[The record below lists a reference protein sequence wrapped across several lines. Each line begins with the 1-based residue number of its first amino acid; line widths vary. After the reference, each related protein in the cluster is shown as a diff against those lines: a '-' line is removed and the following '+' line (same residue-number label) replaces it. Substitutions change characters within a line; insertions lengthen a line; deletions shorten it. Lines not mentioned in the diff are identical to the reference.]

1 MGRSAGKSSF
11 VVAAIVLLALF
22 YGLRDTDVGASGAG
36 AVETAQ
42 ATPAEP
48 AGGPPVA
55 AEPPDDESGLGSHV
69 GNRLADSLVAFVE
82 SLGSSDG
89 DLPPAQQGDWT
100 VDVASAK
107 ATLEEIEVKGKAPK
121 TGYSRSFF
129 GRAWDDSARVE
140 YGGNGC
146 DQRSDVLGY
155 SLTEKVMRDECI
167 VESGTLHGPYTGK
180 IVGYTRDRT
189 PDVDI
194 DHRVALAHAYQTGA
208 QQWPTEKR
216 LAFANDPR
224 NLVAVDASANRQKG
238 DADAATWLPPNKAY
252 RCTYV
257 AAQIDVKATYG
268 LWVTQPE
275 KDAMLHVLGQC

>member
-1 MGRSAGKSSF
+1 MRRSSGKSSF

-22 YGLRDTDVGASGAG
+22 YGLRDTGVDAASPSG
-36 AVETAQ
+36 VETAQ
-42 ATPAEP
+42 AAAVGPAQAPPLAADP
-48 AGGPPVA
+48 AGAG
-55 AEPPDDESGLGSHV
+55 SGLGS
-69 GNRLADSLVAFVE
+69 LI
-82 SLGSSDG
+82 G
-89 DLPPAQQGDWT
+89 DLVSDSVGALFGGTGSIGGDIPAAHGGDWT
-100 VDVASAK
+100 VDAAAAI
-107 ATLEEIEVKGKAPK
+107 ATLEGIEVKGKAPK

-129 GRAWDDSARVE
+129 GRAWDDGAAVE

-155 SLTEKVMRDECI
+155 SLTSKVMRDECI

-180 IVGYTRDRT
+180 IIQYKRDRT

-194 DHRVALAHAYQTGA
+194 DHRVALAHSFQTGA
-208 QQWPTEKR
+208 QQWSAEKR

-238 DADAATWLPPNKAY
+238 DGDAATWLPPNKAY

-275 KDAMLHVLGQC
+275 KDAMLRVLGQC